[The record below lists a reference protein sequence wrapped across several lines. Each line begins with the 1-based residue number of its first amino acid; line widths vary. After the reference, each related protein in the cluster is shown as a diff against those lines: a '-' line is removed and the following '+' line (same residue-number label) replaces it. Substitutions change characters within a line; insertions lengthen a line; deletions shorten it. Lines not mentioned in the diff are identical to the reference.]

1 MPDTD
6 PTPLC
11 AFDIFPDGTA
21 RKAPDI
27 GLAPAA
33 GAAYRWLHFD
43 LASSHLDTWAAA
55 NVPVP
60 AVRTLLA
67 PKTRPR
73 VSQHADGIIAT
84 LRGINLNEGDEAADM
99 VSLRVWMSATL
110 VLTVRRQ
117 RNFLMDALQSQM
129 DANDAPPSPARMI
142 ARVIELVLQRVE
154 DAAFDLEDVADKM
167 EFAVYDEGE
176 LQMSN
181 LAPLRRSVIKL
192 RRHVAPLRDALDGF
206 AQIQT
211 PIIPPLLLMR
221 FRDSANRA
229 ARALEELNEVRDRLT
244 ALSDHL
250 DIAQSAKLARNG
262 YRLSV
267 AATIFLPLGLITGI
281 FGVNVGGMPGM
292 DWPYAFHAMM
302 GGMVVLGLV
311 IYAIMRWTKWF

>member
-27 GLAPAA
+27 ATTPVA
-33 GAAYRWLHFD
+33 GAIYRWLHFD
-43 LASSHLDTWAAA
+43 LASSHLDTWAEAKL
-55 NVPVP
+55 PIP
-60 AVRTLLA
+60 AVRILLA

-73 VSQHADGIIAT
+73 VSLHEDGIIAT
-84 LRGINLNEGDEAADM
+84 LRGINMNEGDEPADM
-99 VSLRVWMSATL
+99 VSLRVWMTANL

-117 RNFLMDALQSQM
+117 RNFLMDELQTQM
-129 DANDAPPSPARMI
+129 KDNDAPPTPARMI
-142 ARVIELVLQRVE
+142 ARVIELLLGRVE
-154 DAAFDLEDVADKM
+154 QAAFDLEDMADKM
-167 EFAVYDEGE
+167 EFSVYDKGE
-176 LQMSN
+176 IQMAT
-181 LAPLRRSVIKL
+181 LAPMRRTVIKL
-192 RRHVAPLRDALDGF
+192 RRHVGPLRDALDGF

-211 PIIPPLLLMR
+211 PIIPPLLGMR
-221 FRDSANRA
+221 FRESANRA

-250 DIAQSAKLARNG
+250 DIEQAVRLSHNG

-281 FGVNVGGMPGM
+281 FGVNLGGIPGT
-292 DWPYAFHAMM
+292 DWVYAFPAMM
-302 GGMVVLGLV
+302 AGLVVLGL
-311 IYAIMRWTKWF
+311 ILYAIMRWTKWL

>member
-1 MPDTD
+1 MLDTA

-21 RKAPDI
+21 HKAPDT
-27 GLAPAA
+27 ATTPAA
-33 GAAYRWLHFD
+33 GATYRWLHFD
-43 LASSHLDTWAAA
+43 LASSHLDTWAAT
-55 NVPVP
+55 NLPIP

-73 VSQHADGIIAT
+73 VNLHEDGIIAT
-84 LRGINLNEGDEAADM
+84 LRGINMNEGDEAADM
-99 VSLRVWMSATL
+99 VSLRVWMTATL

-117 RNFLMDALQSQM
+117 RNFLMDELQHQM
-129 DANDAPPSPARMI
+129 AENDAPPSPARMI
-142 ARVIELVLQRVE
+142 ARVIELLLGRVE
-154 DAAFDLEDVADKM
+154 DAAFDLDDVAEKM
-167 EFAVYDEGE
+167 EHDVYDDGAI
-176 LQMSN
+176 QMSS

-192 RRHVAPLRDALDGF
+192 RRHVGPLRDALDGF

-211 PIIPPLLLMR
+211 PIIPPLLGMR

-250 DIAQSAKLARNG
+250 DIEQSVRLSRNG

-281 FGVNVGGMPGM
+281 LGVNVGGMPGM
-292 DWPYAFHAMM
+292 QWDYAFHVMLA
-302 GGMVVLGLV
+302 GMCLLGLV
-311 IYAIMRWTKWF
+311 LFAIMRWTKWF

>member
-21 RKAPDI
+21 RKAPDVSTT
-27 GLAPAA
+27 PAD
-33 GAAYRWLHFD
+33 GSVYRWLHFD
-43 LASSHLDTWAAA
+43 LASSHLDTWAEATL
-55 NVPVP
+55 PVP

-73 VSQHADGIIAT
+73 VSQHEDGIIAT
-84 LRGINLNEGDEAADM
+84 LRGINMNEGDEPADM
-99 VSLRVWMSATL
+99 VSLRVWMTADF

-117 RNFLMDALQSQM
+117 RNFLMDELQAQM
-129 DANDAPPSPARMI
+129 NGDDAPPSPARMI
-142 ARVIELVLQRVE
+142 ARVVELLLGRVE
-154 DAAFDLEDVADKM
+154 DVAFDLEDVADKM
-167 EFAVYDEGE
+167 EFSVYDEGNV
-176 LQMSN
+176 QMSN

-192 RRHVAPLRDALDGF
+192 RRHVGPLRDALDGF
-206 AQIQT
+206 AHVQT
-211 PIIPPLLLMR
+211 PIIPPLLNMR

-250 DIAQSAKLARNG
+250 DIEQSARLSRNG

-281 FGVNVGGMPGM
+281 LGVNVGGMPGM
-292 DWPYAFHAMM
+292 DWPYAFHAML
-302 GGMVVLGLV
+302 GGMVALGLALWAV
-311 IYAIMRWTKWF
+311 MRWTKWF